1 MNVCVYSLSKKSSLL
16 PWTIVSV
23 SDDQQSF
30 SDFFRSNIQPRLAGS
45 SETSYDVESAQVGPC
60 KDRLDKVDLELQV
73 CQVVESFGRYLKYVV
88 TSQCEECNMWRLV
101 YSKHKLNRSQRTQL
115 QQVLDDYT
123 YTCGAKLEDLNLG
136 DTFKEVEVRDH
147 LCGDPIEKL
156 YYSAGF
162 EPICVYCAR
171 DQTFTCADPYP
182 QCPFFSH
189 RPAVNK

>member
-45 SETSYDVESAQVGPC
+45 SETS
-60 KDRLDKVDLELQV
+60 
-73 CQVVESFGRYLKYVV
+73 
-88 TSQCEECNMWRLV
+88 WRLV

-171 DQTFTCADPYP
+171 DQTFTCADQYP